1 MVVLVISFCSLHG
14 TLLEM
19 GVGKDELC
27 KASEKDGKHRAWGKV
42 LKIIDFSS
50 LRYFSL
56 NI

>member
-27 KASEKDGKHRAWGKV
+27 KASEKDGEHRAWGKV